1 MRLEASRNNKHMNDY
16 NYKFDNYSGGGA
28 SLAST
33 VSNTMKRV
41 YLKMTLALIV
51 TALTSWL
58 AATSQGY
65 MTFLFSHSWFMWVLI
80 IAWFGIGIG
89 LQGAINKISNGVA
102 SLLFYAFAILNGLML
117 CTIFYAYSPAAIVK
131 TFFIT
136 AATFGAMTIYGYF
149 TSNDLSKFG
158 NYLFYALIGLIIA
171 SVVNIFM
178 HSSTLDWIVSIA
190 GVIIF
195 VGLTAWDTQQVK
207 QMAMVAPAGAISRLA
222 TLGALSLYL
231 DFVNLFLFLLRI
243 FGGNRD

>member
-1 MRLEASRNNKHMNDY
+1 MENY
-16 NYKFDNYSGGGA
+16 NYRFDNYQGGGM
-28 SLAST
+28 SLSTT
-33 VSNTMKRV
+33 VSAVMKRV

-51 TALTSWL
+51 TALTSYM
-58 AATSQGY
+58 AAASEGY
-65 MTFLFSHSWFMWVLI
+65 MTFLAGHSWFMWVLI

-89 LQGAINKISNGVA
+89 LSGAINKISSGVA
-102 SLLFYAFAILNGLML
+102 TLMFYAFSVINGLML
-117 CTIFYAYSPAAIVK
+117 CTIFYAYSPAAIAK

-136 AATFGAMTIYGYF
+136 AATFGAMTIYGYL

-158 NYLFYALIGLIIA
+158 NYLFYALIGLVIA

-178 HSSTLDWIVSIA
+178 RSSGLDWIISIA

-207 QMAMVAPAGAISRLA
+207 QMAMVTPEGMTSRLA
-222 TLGALSLYL
+222 TIGALNLYL